1 MALSSMLRMVNTFT
15 ALPSVPAISP
25 QASFGNSRSPC
36 STISLA
42 KRVSSS
48 TIATAITVAAGCY
61 SLNRRSV
68 RHEPALDGDVARLA
82 GLGEADLDGLD
93 PPLHQ
98 AKPHVLGVGGGD
110 QQAAGGLGVGQT
122 SGGLLIA
129 ATDPED
135 MRLRLVERGV
145 QAVEVGLTEAGEP
158 GHITLE
164 GR

>member
-1 MALSSMLRMVNTFT
+1 MALSSIVRMVKTFT

-25 QASFGNSRSPC
+25 QASLGNSRSPC

-48 TIATAITVAAGCY
+48 IIAIATTVAAGPY

-68 RHEPALDGDVARLA
+68 RREPALDGDVARLA
-82 GLGEADLDGLD
+82 GLGEAALDGLD

-110 QQAAGGLGVGQT
+110 QQATGRLGVGQDELL
-122 SGGLLIA
+122 GFGELPPVHEGLEIRVVALRA
-129 ATDPED
+129 ARHD
-135 MRLRLVERGV
+135 
-145 QAVEVGLTEAGEP
+145 VGP
-158 GHITLE
+158 GQLE
-164 GR
+164 HVG